1 MWDIKR
7 SKYVIYPILRSIQW
21 SNPTYVDSPEMSIQS
36 GNQQK
41 TNHKRLNTVF
51 QKPMSLNEDRESPR
65 RQPGTLRTIHA
76 GHLEHSNYHR
86 HLKSYTSLAQL

>member
-7 SKYVIYPILRSIQW
+7 SKYVIYPILVRKS
-21 SNPTYVDSPEMSIQS
+21 
-36 GNQQK
+36 K
-41 TNHKRLNTVF
+41 TNHKCLNTVF

-86 HLKSYTSLAQL
+86 HLKSYTSLVQL